1 MQYTLGQAC
10 KKLSTT
16 SRAYGVDNMREAV
29 NDAIQALAGM
39 AGWEC
44 LRKVL
49 RVFSAQ
55 PAFALPQGCAG
66 LVRACVGGRPVS
78 VRGQDYEFLHSGPGD
93 LRHPPPGF
101 VAVPP
106 SNIVDRGY
114 GALMVDPAFPFQLEA
129 ETESLDPAPE
139 LRVRAVSASGEVVR
153 FEVPVRSA
161 GIDPESSDSG
171 SDPVLRDVLEVAVD
185 TSCATSYTRLYAVAE
200 DGSRMLVAIY
210 HPEIPAPRFR
220 RYEIQGLPPCAPVD
234 VLAEVRLDPLP
245 LVDDGDVLPFD
256 SLEPVEW
263 MIQASWYAKAGEI
276 DAAQKMHALAANWL
290 KARETAADVVQAP
303 VVVNSLLV
311 GSAGEVSMESVN
323 I

>member
-10 KKLSTT
+10 RKLATT
-16 SRAYGVDNMREAV
+16 SRAYGAVDMKEAI
-29 NDAIQALAGM
+29 NDAIQALAGLS
-39 AGWEC
+39 GWEC

-49 RVFSAQ
+49 RIFSAQ

-78 VRGQDYEFLHSGPGD
+78 VRGQDFEFLHSGPGD

-101 VAVPP
+101 FAVPP

-114 GALMVDPAFPFQLEA
+114 GALMVDPPFPFQLEA
-129 ETESLDPAPE
+129 ETAGTEPMPE
-139 LRVRAVSASGEVVR
+139 LRVRAVSESGEIVR
-153 FEVPVRSA
+153 LDVPVLQADS
-161 GIDPESSDSG
+161 GSSDSG
-171 SDPVLRDVLEVAVD
+171 PDLVLRDVLEVAVD
-185 TSCATSYTRLYAVAE
+185 TSCATAYTDLYAVAE
-200 DGSRMLVAIY
+200 DGSRMLVARY

-220 RYEIQGLPPCAPVD
+220 KYEIQGLPPGSPVD

-245 LVDDGDVLPFD
+245 LVSDADVLPFD

-263 MIQASWYAKAGEI
+263 MIQASWYAKSGEI
-276 DAAQKMHALAANWL
+276 EAAQKMHTLASGWL
-290 KARETAADVVQAP
+290 KAREVAADVVQAP

-311 GSAGEVSMESVN
+311 GSAGEVSIDSVN